1 MKKLYILFTCIITLL
16 SIFAFNNVYA
26 NEFTFDN
33 TINDES
39 TISEDFEALG
49 LKLSDYYISKKHTID
64 KWYCVAVAESI
75 INTNYDIQTYF
86 YLYNPTVSPNDYITL
101 NYKLNGT
108 ANSVDVEN
116 IEYSSTYGLL
126 KVKGFKYA
134 YASASTIDV
143 YSISWVVDVDTMEGY
158 GFAKSDFTAT
168 TNHSISDKLIDV
180 GMDFQTTLVVEDYNV
195 VEVNVSADDN
205 FVNNWDEFWSGE
217 EVSLNIY
224 FYNFN
229 FPDHIEYDSV
239 EYAKFNYIR
248 EKYYDVEYYVGD
260 WSDVNGYEPEQH
272 TLKESNPITNEYFNR
287 NKNGSINTNTLR
299 VNDNSI
305 EMSFDVFHL
314 GNRYNDGQF
323 TFNEDKIVSGDLD
336 YFDRDCSILIDS
348 TYKKVSTISGQVMGV
363 GAKVGE
369 SSEYETLDEVELIEL
384 HYENDGV
391 LYECRVIQSDGPVDN
406 EDFGNVTVEDEKD
419 KEWWEKFWDWF
430 MENLPESAF
439 ICIAIVILIPVII
452 ALCPQ
457 VLGFI
462 LKAIIWIFKS
472 IIKIFVWIVKI
483 PFKLLGG
490 LFKLFRG
497 KK

>member
-16 SIFAFNNVYA
+16 SVFAFNSVYA
-26 NEFTFDN
+26 SELTFDN

-39 TISEDFEALG
+39 TISEDFEALS

-108 ANSVDVEN
+108 ANSVDAEN

-134 YASASTIDV
+134 YTSVSTIDV
-143 YSISWVVDVDTMEGY
+143 YSISWVVDVDTMDGY
-158 GFAKSDFTAT
+158 GFASSDFTAT
-168 TNHSISDKLIDV
+168 TKHSINDKLIDV
-180 GMDFQTTLVVEDYNV
+180 AMDFKSSLVIEDYNV
-195 VEVNVSADDN
+195 VEVNVTADDN
-205 FVNNWDEFWSGE
+205 FINNWDEFWTATDT
-217 EVSLNIY
+217 SLNIY

-248 EKYYDVEYYVGD
+248 KECVDEIFRKEKYL
-260 WSDVNGYEPEQH
+260 GYNSYTTLSEEPV
-272 TLKESNPITNEYFNR
+272 TNEYFNH

-299 VNDNSI
+299 VNDSSI

-314 GNRYNDGQF
+314 GNRYKDGQF
-323 TFNEDKIVSGDLD
+323 TFDEEKIVSGNLD

-348 TYKKVSTISGQVMGV
+348 TYKSTYWKLNLDLGVDAISDWY
-363 GAKVGE
+363 
-369 SSEYETLDEVELIEL
+369 EYETLDQVELIEL

-391 LYECRVIQSDGPVDN
+391 LYECRVIQTDGPVDN
-406 EDFGNVTVEDEKD
+406 EDFGNVSVEDKE

-430 MENLPESAF
+430 LDNLPWSAVG
-439 ICIAIVILIPVII
+439 CIAAIILAPVLISLLI
-452 ALCPQ
+452 SLITGSVST
-457 VLGFI
+457 VLVGLASVLKKI
-462 LKAIIWIFKS
+462 LKLLFKFIVWLIKLPFTVLKFIF
-472 IIKIFVWIVKI
+472 
-483 PFKLLGG
+483 G
-490 LFKLFRG
+490 LFK
-497 KK
+497 K